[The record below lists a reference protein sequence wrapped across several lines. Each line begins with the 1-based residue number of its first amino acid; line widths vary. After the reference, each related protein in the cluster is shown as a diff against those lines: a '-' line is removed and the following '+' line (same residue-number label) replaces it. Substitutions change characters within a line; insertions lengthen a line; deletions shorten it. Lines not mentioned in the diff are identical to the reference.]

1 MAVPRIPAISME
13 YLKVPI
19 TGPSSVDLVEL
30 SVELAIVPD
39 GQTPSSGDWKE
50 GTWIGTAAA
59 VLIGPE
65 ATIQLSRGTYD
76 VYVRITSDQETP
88 VLLSGSIH
96 IT

>member
-1 MAVPRIPAISME
+1 MAVLRIPAISVE

-39 GQTPSSGDWKE
+39 GQSPTSGDWKE
-50 GTWIGTAAA
+50 GVWIGSSAA
-59 VLIGPE
+59 VLIGPG
-65 ATIQLSRGTYD
+65 ATIPLERGTYD
-76 VYVRITSDQETP
+76 VYVRITSDQEVP

-96 IT
+96 IV